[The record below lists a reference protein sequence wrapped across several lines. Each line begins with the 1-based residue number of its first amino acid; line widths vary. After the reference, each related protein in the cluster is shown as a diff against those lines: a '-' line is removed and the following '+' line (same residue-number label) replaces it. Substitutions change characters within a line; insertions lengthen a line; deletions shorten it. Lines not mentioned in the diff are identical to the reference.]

1 VSRSS
6 ADGGL
11 PPRLAETVEWVGSL
25 DRNERIDALIAL
37 AERFREVPERVAR
50 RPFDETARVPGCES
64 QAYVFAE
71 ERADGTLDFHFAVE
85 NPQGLS
91 AKAFAAV
98 LADALSGEPLERV
111 AAVPAAVVERL
122 FGRELSMGKNL
133 GLTGMLQSV
142 QREARRRW
150 ATAGR

>member
-1 VSRSS
+1 M
-6 ADGGL
+6 
-11 PPRLAETVEWVGSL
+11 AETVELVESL
-25 DRNERIDALIAL
+25 DRGERIDALIAL

-50 RPFDETARVPGCES
+50 RPFDDAARVPGCES

-91 AKAFAAV
+91 AKAFATV
-98 LADALSGEPLERV
+98 LADSLSGEALERV
-111 AAVPAAVVERL
+111 AAVPASVVERL

-142 QREARRRW
+142 QREARRR
-150 ATAGR
+150 TAPAGARGAPAVQGRGE

>member
-1 VSRSS
+1 
-6 ADGGL
+6 
-11 PPRLAETVEWVGSL
+11 VELVESL
-25 DRNERIDALIAL
+25 DRGERIDALIAL

-50 RPFDETARVPGCES
+50 RPFDEAARVPGCES

-91 AKAFAAV
+91 AKAFATV
-98 LADALSGEPLERV
+98 LADSLSGEALERV
-111 AAVPAAVVERL
+111 AAVPASVVERL

-142 QREARRRW
+142 QREARRR
-150 ATAGR
+150 TAPAGARGAPAVQGRGE

>member
-1 VSRSS
+1 MSRSS
-6 ADGGL
+6 AETAL
-11 PPRLAETVEWVGSL
+11 PASLAETLELIESL
-25 DRNERIDALIAL
+25 DRSERIDALIAL
-37 AERFREVPERVAR
+37 ADRFREVPERVAR
-50 RPFDETARVPGCES
+50 RPFDEGARVPGCES

-71 ERADGTLDFHFAVE
+71 PRADGTLDFHFAVE

-98 LADALSGEPLERV
+98 LAESLSGEPLERV
-111 AAVPAAVVERL
+111 AAVPAAVIERL

-142 QREARRRW
+142 QREARRRL
-150 ATAGR
+150 ATAGA